1 MLGALVVGLARLL
14 LAVIVFRLLRLATT
28 PLLRRLGFYRYYS
41 PLLLTMPAPSGL
53 QLHMG
58 TSLDFLR
65 AGHLRP
71 RDSLRHLTEGLLG
84 ICAAVERGELSRS
97 TVFVGTTYFF
107 RDATLRRLHLEPS
120 NPGPLQRLLAL
131 LAWGELNL
139 LHSIAKG
146 APRLVRVERLRKVR
160 FTAAQLLE
168 RRVQLESWRRRLQR
182 RGIGRAP
189 ARTRKDSRVA

>member
-1 MLGALVVGLARLL
+1 MLGAVVGTLAGLIL
-14 LAVIVFRLLRLATT
+14 GVIAFRLLRLATT
-28 PLLRRLGFYRYYS
+28 PLLRRLGIYRYYS

-65 AGHLRP
+65 ARHRRP
-71 RDSLRHLTEGLLG
+71 SDSLRHLTEGLLG
-84 ICAAVERGELSRS
+84 ICAAVERGEVPRS

-131 LAWGELNL
+131 LAWGELNV

-146 APRLVRVERLRKVR
+146 APRLVHVERLRKVR

-168 RRVQLESWRRRLQR
+168 RRVQLERWRRLLQR
-182 RGIGRAP
+182 RGRGREV
-189 ARTRKDSRVA
+189 RTAV